1 MSKRKIACY
10 AAGVIGSSFA
20 VNFAMSGMDCFVY
33 VTNDDRKMRGS
44 VMIDSILDSLETIGA
59 ISAERHREIRDHIVV
74 TTDAA
79 EAFKGADLIQ
89 ENGPEKLDVKQEIMD
104 RVELYAPEDAVIASS
119 TSGMP
124 VTEISAKMKHPE
136 RCIGAHPFNPP
147 HLIPL
152 VEITKG
158 EKTQEAKIQKAI
170 AIYREAGKEPVVLQK
185 EKKGFIANR
194 FSHAVL
200 REAWALVEEGV
211 CTPEDADRA
220 LVYGP
225 GIRWASVGQFMIGEL
240 GTRGGVAEGMRRFA
254 PMSAS
259 IIQDLSTL
267 QEMPEDLPDLAVKG
281 VETLYKENADCI
293 GHTKEEVSDFRD
305 RVLVEVLRLHGKI

>member
-1 MSKRKIACY
+1 MNEIKTACY

-20 VNFAMSGMDCFVY
+20 VSFALKDIPCSVY
-33 VTNDDRKMRGS
+33 VTNEDRKTRWTAAIEN
-44 VMIDSILDSLETIGA
+44 VLDSLVKIDA
-59 ISAERHREIRDHIVV
+59 ITEERRKEVREKITV
-74 TTDAA
+74 TTDPK
-79 EAFKGADLIQ
+79 EAFDGVCLIQ
-89 ENGPEKLDVKQEIMD
+89 ENGPEKLEVKQEILE
-104 RVELYAPEDAVIASS
+104 VIESYAPDDAIIASS

-124 VTEISAKMKHPE
+124 VTNIAEKAKHPE

-158 EKTQEAKIQKAI
+158 EKTSQEAVDKAV
-170 AIYREAGKEPVVLQK
+170 AIYRQAGKEPVVLLK

-200 REAWALVEEGV
+200 REAMALIAEGA

-225 GIRWASVGQFMIGEL
+225 GIRWASVGQCMVAEL
-240 GTRGGVAEGMRRFA
+240 GTAGGVKEGFTRFA
-254 PMSAS
+254 PLNAM
-259 IIQDLSTL
+259 IFQDLENL
-267 QEMPEDLPDLAVKG
+267 MEVPEGIPEKAEEGVKK
-281 VETLYKENADCI
+281 LYEENPDCI
-293 GHTKEEVSDFRD
+293 GHNKEEVSAFRD
-305 RVLVEVLRLHGKI
+305 KVLVEVLKLHGKL